1 MVLSVVQGPGDD
13 QGPPGCYAACHFA
26 SEKDEARKT
35 PKRSAITGTPK
46 HNASFHCWGDVQ
58 HGQSA
63 GLV

>member
-26 SEKDEARKT
+26 WEKDEARKT

-46 HNASFHCWGDVQ
+46 HNACSHCWGDVQ